1 MKELMLEMVNVVMS
15 YWTNNKS
22 LKKTFKD
29 GKVIGATFRDIQ
41 YDDLIADENFQTML
55 KSAEA
60 NGISVNHRKKG
71 DRFKVWDKEL
81 NRLVTKEVQA
91 DYIYIGEDVRTSYEK
106 AEDIFA

>member
-1 MKELMLEMVNVVMS
+1 MLEMVNVVMS